1 MDVSVIKNNIFEVR
15 GQRVMLDYHL
25 AALYQVETRALKQAV
40 RRNMERFPEDFM
52 FQLTP
57 DEFKIL
63 QLDLDDMDPEEPK
76 TGRHSKYLPFVF
88 SELGVGMLSS
98 VLRSATAI
106 EINISIMRAF
116 VLMRQLALG
125 LSELHD
131 RVERIEQEMGMKF
144 QDVFQILQHLLGGNG
159 GRTIVEGFK
168 PKKGLT
174 KQHPVPIP

>member
-57 DEFKIL
+57 EEFKML
-63 QLDLDDMDPEEPK
+63 QLDLDDMDSEEPK

>member
-1 MDVSVIKNNIFEVR
+1 
-15 GQRVMLDYHL
+15 MLDYHL

-40 RRNMERFPEDFM
+40 RRNLERFPEDFM
-52 FQLTP
+52 FQLTLE
-57 DEFKIL
+57 EFKTL
-63 QLDLDDMDPEEPK
+63 QLEDEEEVGAEEPK

-98 VLRSATAI
+98 VLRSSTAI

-131 RVERIEQEMGMKF
+131 RVERIEHEMGMKF
-144 QDVFQILQHLLGGNG
+144 QDVFEILQHMLGGNG
-159 GRTIVEGFK
+159 GRTIVEGFRP
-168 PKKGLT
+168 PKVAHT
-174 KQHPVPIP
+174 SVPIP